1 MGLGT
6 GKADGMIRVLIA
18 DDSATER
25 MYLEHIVGSD
35 PDLEVAGMARDG
47 DQAVEMAK
55 SLCPDVML
63 IDIQMPGMGG
73 YAATRKIMETCP
85 VPIIVVSAR
94 IDPERMGKSFDA
106 LQAGA
111 VAALEKPTGP
121 GAPGSA
127 EMARKI
133 VQTVKLMAKIK
144 NTHRLRSGPSRRIG
158 DRKEGSADAAARR
171 GKRRVELVVAGAS
184 TGGPPVLNTIL
195 TNIGPRFSAP
205 ILVVQHISKGFLE
218 SMVHWIGK
226 NCPMNVK
233 IAQDREA
240 ISSGT
245 VYFAPDDCHMEVTS
259 SKRIRLSDGPM
270 EHGVRPSVSV
280 LFRSA
285 LSAGFGA
292 DCIGVLLTGM
302 GKDGAAELKQ
312 MRDAGSTTLVQNKKT
327 CVVFGMPGEAAR
339 IEAASHILSPEEIAD
354 FLRRSETRK

>member
-1 MGLGT
+1 M
-6 GKADGMIRVLIA
+6 LIA

-47 DQAVEMAK
+47 AQAVEMAT
-55 SLCPDVML
+55 SLCPDVIL
-63 IDIQMPGMGG
+63 IDIQMPGMDG

-144 NTHRLRSGPSRRIG
+144 KTPRLRSGLCRRFG
-158 DRKEGSADAAARR
+158 KQEADTALLSAQFGR
-171 GKRRVELVVAGAS
+171 RRVKLVAAGAS

-195 TNIGPRFSAP
+195 ANIGPRFCAP

-226 NCPMNVK
+226 NCPINVK
-233 IAQDREA
+233 IAQHREK
-240 ISSGT
+240 ISPGT
-245 VYFAPDDCHMEVTS
+245 VYFAPDDCHMGVTS
-259 SKRIRLSDGPM
+259 SKRIRLSDGPL
-270 EHGVRPSVSV
+270 EHGVRPSVSF
-280 LFRSA
+280 LFRSI
-285 LSAGFGA
+285 LSAGLGA

-302 GKDGAAELKQ
+302 GKDGAAELKH
-312 MRDAGSTTLVQNKKT
+312 MKDAGSTTLVQNQNT
-327 CVVFGMPGEAAR
+327 CVVFGMPGEASR
-339 IEAASHILSPEEIAD
+339 LEAASHFLSPEEIAG
-354 FLRRSETRK
+354 FLRRSET